1 MSDLVDFNILN
12 RATFD
17 TRPIKQT
24 IRVGPTLFEGS
35 GAYNLGSSVFWIKNI
50 GWKFGYFD
58 VGMYGA
64 KKTPIKPVQVTIG
77 GGTEPIMVDSTEPF
91 PPFSI
96 PKPIATRIDFSVK
109 NTNLGNNHQL
119 VVEFILQGVLVTP
132 KPGVT
137 EPLTLKEQLGY
148 IMSSDSRKGELAMAE
163 AAVDALEE
171 KMASMGMESIR
182 SKLPQGLGILKALPP
197 SLQQIVVKQMNG
209 EQLQALPSAEEKAI
223 QQLTMNNDPERDKS
237 AFIGD
242 LITILPEDCAL
253 SKEQLKALADSMI
266 QQGWRRV

>member
-1 MSDLVDFNILN
+1 MSNLIDFNILN

-24 IRVGPTLFEGS
+24 IRVAPTLFEGS
-35 GAYNLGSSVFWIKNI
+35 GNYNLGSSVFWIKNI
-50 GWKFGYFD
+50 SWKFGYFD

-64 KKTPIKPVQVTIG
+64 QRLPLKPVQVTVG
-77 GGTEPIMVDSTEPF
+77 GGTEPILVDVSEPY
-91 PPFSI
+91 PPFEI
-96 PKPIATRIDFSVK
+96 PKPIVSRIDFSVK

-119 VVEFILQGVLVTP
+119 VVEFVLQGVLVTP
-132 KPGVT
+132 KPGVA
-137 EPLTLKEQLGY
+137 EPLNLKEQLGY

-182 SKLPQGLGILKALPP
+182 SKLPQGLG
-197 SLQQIVVKQMNG
+197 V
-209 EQLQALPSAEEKAI
+209 LQALPAPLQALVVKQINGGDSTYGLPAAEEKVS
-223 QQLTMNNDPERDKS
+223 QLTMHDDPERDKS

-242 LITILPEDCAL
+242 LITTLPEDCSL
-253 SKEQLKALADSMI
+253 SREQLKEVAESMI
-266 QQGWRRV
+266 RQGWRRG